1 MPQSC
6 STEWAAQQD
15 RILDLLKTRG
25 YGQWVSLPEIEALK
39 PHIADRNT
47 RIWELRWKRDF
58 NIQCEVETVDG
69 EKHSRYRLLPG
80 SWRELR
86 GKPEG
91 NRTPEDT
98 RHSRASEFERQH
110 HVRPGWQPRPFSEK
124 RMAQEDCFVLTPP
137 EPRP

>member
-1 MPQSC
+1 MS
-6 STEWAAQQD
+6 SMEWAAQQD

-47 RIWELRWKRDF
+47 RIWELRHKRDF
-58 NIQCEVETVDG
+58 NIQCEVKTVDG

-86 GKPEG
+86 GKPEQG
-91 NRTPEDT
+91 Y
-98 RHSRASEFERQH
+98 S
-110 HVRPGWQPRPFSEK
+110 PRPLPAKSPPVK
-124 RMAQEDCFVLTPP
+124 SWQEVCAERDRKLAESQEPPVLVLTP
-137 EPRP
+137 